1 MRTTLGLLAAVLV
14 LVAAAPAQALT
25 RASPVDQ
32 IIARCPTAAEVAGVQ
47 ARTPVTFDVSV
58 LGGPLVCTAAAGSA
72 DLTALQMRTFQALVI
87 LNELRFSQ
95 PLPWTPLTLTDW
107 FTHAIRGVKI
117 MDIPFGT
124 AGYCCSP
131 AGVIVVDNP
140 GLLEI
145 SRFVDPARNWNGPIE
160 SLLDVFVHE
169 ARHAEGPVH
178 QCPPDDNTISEYG
191 AWGVEYGFNAWLA
204 LFSGSFMTA
213 PDIHPA
219 AYRDGAFFRAGVWRQ
234 HGCRSDFADL
244 QLNGTDLPD
253 PVVTGGVLTHRFT
266 VKNNGPGA
274 APGVL
279 FYEDVPIGTTV
290 TSVVAGQGACTPPAE
305 ANFGAVG
312 CRLGALA
319 VDASTTVTIKF
330 KVTARVGAVV
340 RNTTP
345 ETSVM
350 VSGAVLAS
358 EAREPTGAA
367 RQNHVVK
374 LETKVKA
381 KPKPK
386 PKKKKKKPRR

>member
-1 MRTTLGLLAAVLV
+1 M
-14 LVAAAPAQALT
+14 
-25 RASPVDQ
+25 
-32 IIARCPTAAEVAGVQ
+32 
-47 ARTPVTFDVSV
+47 
-58 LGGPLVCTAAAGSA
+58 
-72 DLTALQMRTFQALVI
+72 
-87 LNELRFSQ
+87 
-95 PLPWTPLTLTDW
+95 
-107 FTHAIRGVKI
+107 
-117 MDIPFGT
+117 
-124 AGYCCSP
+124 
-131 AGVIVVDNP
+131 
-140 GLLEI
+140 
-145 SRFVDPARNWNGPIE
+145 
-160 SLLDVFVHE
+160 
-169 ARHAEGPVH
+169 
-178 QCPPDDNTISEYG
+178 
-191 AWGVEYGFNAWLA
+191 
-204 LFSGSFMTA
+204 
-213 PDIHPA
+213 
-219 AYRDGAFFRAGVWRQ
+219 
-234 HGCRSDFADL
+234 
-244 QLNGTDLPD
+244 
-253 PVVTGGVLTHRFT
+253 TGGVLTHRFT